1 VVSYAKH
8 HMAGADTFRSY
19 LARLILAHLFF
30 CAAAILFLTAAL
42 MVRLLIGVGPAAMIQ
57 PRDS

>member
-1 VVSYAKH
+1 
-8 HMAGADTFRSY
+8 MAGADTFRSY